1 MEILDQANSANHLG
15 QISSLARRSVQAISE
30 ASYTETGDSVD
41 SGGDIQSTASAED
54 VARSNAVT
62 KKRIRGLK
70 DRIIHFSPFWFS
82 VTMGTGVNATLLLT
96 LPWPSILQ
104 VVRPIAASFLILD
117 IVLFAIFS
125 GIIVT
130 RYTMHPEIIGLT
142 LGHATHSLFLGT
154 IPMGLITILGA
165 IGLVCTRAY
174 DLSSDWA
181 LAASYGWWFA
191 WAMSGAVGL
200 LVPWMQFTSHSN
212 RPETVT
218 AALLLPVVP
227 TITIAATGATIGNL
241 LVDKH
246 PEYVFQMWIASYVAC
261 GIGTSLALMILALYL
276 QRLAFHHLPATDMIV
291 TVFLPL
297 GPTGQSGVA
306 LCNLGRLAISL
317 KPYLLSKPEL
327 ETLASAVHGVYA
339 LGIIGALCMMGL
351 GLWYWAVAV
360 LAFGSRMRG
369 GEVKPEFNMGWWG
382 FTFPLASLT
391 LCVLALGTELH
402 LMFLKILGTIMV
414 GVVIALWMLVASKTI
429 QGVVSGNAFQAP
441 CLAGWSPKRNEDD
454 SEKSAN

>member
-1 MEILDQANSANHLG
+1 MTGLDNDSP
-15 QISSLARRSVQAISE
+15 SSLVNTLSRRSAHSTANLSQASDNVI
-30 ASYTETGDSVD
+30 
-41 SGGDIQSTASAED
+41 GGSQVDIQASRTAGPAS
-54 VARSNAVT
+54 
-62 KKRIRGLK
+62 KRVKSLK
-70 DRIIHFSPFWFS
+70 DRIIHFSPSWFS

-96 LPWPSILQ
+96 LPWPILHI
-104 VVRPIAASFLILD
+104 VRPVAAFFLLLD
-117 IVLFAIFS
+117 VVLFALFS
-125 GIIVT
+125 GTLLT
-130 RYTMHPEIIGLT
+130 RYAMHPEIIPLT

-165 IGLVCTRAY
+165 IGLVCTHAY
-174 DLSSDWA
+174 DLGLGWA

-191 WAMSGAVGL
+191 LVMSGFVGL
-200 LVPWMQFTSHSN
+200 LVPWMQFTTHSN

-227 TITIAATGATIGNL
+227 TITIAATGATLGNM
-241 LVDKH
+241 LVEKY
-246 PEYVFQMWIASYVAC
+246 PEYVFNMWIASYIAC

-317 KPYLLSKPEL
+317 QPYFQSKPHL
-327 ETLASAVHGVYA
+327 QTLGTAAQGVYA

-391 LCVLALGTELH
+391 LCVLALGSELH
-402 LMFLKILGTIMV
+402 LMFLKVLGTIMV
-414 GVVIALWMLVASKTI
+414 GIVISLWALVSTKTV
-429 QGVVSGNAFQAP
+429 QGVVSGHAFQAP
-441 CLAGWSPKRNEDD
+441 CLAGWSPKRADGD
-454 SEKSAN
+454 REKTSS

>member
-1 MEILDQANSANHLG
+1 MVTLDQAGSSNPSN
-15 QISSLARRSVQAISE
+15 QTSSLARRNVQATLDSRTEGDDSE
-30 ASYTETGDSVD
+30 RSEVD
-41 SGGDIQSTASAED
+41 ILSTTRANDIGSHGSST
-54 VARSNAVT
+54 
-62 KKRIRGLK
+62 KRVKGLK
-70 DRIIHFSPFWFS
+70 DRIIHFSPSWFS
-82 VTMGTGVNATLLLT
+82 VTMGTGVNAILLLT

-104 VVRPIAASFLILD
+104 IVRPIAAFFLILD
-117 IVLFAIFS
+117 IALFAIFS
-125 GIIVT
+125 GTIIT
-130 RYTMHPEIIGLT
+130 RYTIHPEIIGLT

-165 IGLVCTRAY
+165 TALVCTHAY
-174 DLSSDWA
+174 DLSLHWA

-191 WAMSGAVGL
+191 LVMSGVVGL

-227 TITIAATGATIGNL
+227 TITIAATGATLGNL
-241 LVDKH
+241 LVDKY
-246 PEYVFQMWIASYVAC
+246 PGYVFHMWIASYIAC

-306 LCNLGRLAISL
+306 LCNLGRLAVSL
-317 KPYLLSKPEL
+317 QPYLHSRPEL
-327 ETLASAVHGVYA
+327 ETLAQAVHGVYA

-351 GLWYWAVAV
+351 GLWYWAVAI
-360 LAFGSRMRG
+360 LAFGSRMRE

-402 LMFLKILGTIMV
+402 LMFLKVLGTTMV
-414 GVVIALWMLVASKTI
+414 GIVITLWVLVTCKTI

-441 CLAGWSPKRNEDD
+441 CLAGWSPKREEGDVERS
-454 SEKSAN
+454 SE

>member
-1 MEILDQANSANHLG
+1 
-15 QISSLARRSVQAISE
+15 
-30 ASYTETGDSVD
+30 
-41 SGGDIQSTASAED
+41 
-54 VARSNAVT
+54 
-62 KKRIRGLK
+62 
-70 DRIIHFSPFWFS
+70 
-82 VTMGTGVNATLLLT
+82 MGTGVNAILLLT

-104 VVRPIAASFLILD
+104 VVRPIAACFLILD
-117 IVLFAIFS
+117 IVLFVTFC
-125 GIIVT
+125 GIIAT

-142 LGHATHSLFLGT
+142 LVMQRILFLGT

-165 IGLVCTRAY
+165 IGLVCARAY
-174 DLSSDWA
+174 NLSLEWA
-181 LAASYGWWFA
+181 LTASYGWWFA
-191 WAMSGAVGL
+191 WVMSGAVGL

-227 TITIAATGATIGNL
+227 TITIAATGATLGNL
-241 LVDKH
+241 LVDKY
-246 PEYVFQMWIASYVAC
+246 PEYVFHMWIASYIAC

-276 QRLAFHHLPATDMIV
+276 QRLAFHHLPATDVIV

-306 LCNLGRLAISL
+306 LC
-317 KPYLLSKPEL
+317 
-327 ETLASAVHGVYA
+327 
-339 LGIIGALCMMGL
+339 IIGALCMMGL
-351 GLWYWAVAV
+351 GLWYWAVAI
-360 LAFGSRMRG
+360 LAFGSRMGG

-414 GVVIALWMLVASKTI
+414 GIVIALWILVTSKTI
-429 QGVVSGNAFQAP
+429 QGIVSGNVFQAP

-454 SEKSAN
+454 SEKSAH

>member
-1 MEILDQANSANHLG
+1 MATLDQAGSPD
-15 QISSLARRSVQAISE
+15 SSVQTSTLTRRSAQGISE
-30 ASYTETGDSVD
+30 TSRNGG
-41 SGGDIQSTASAED
+41 SGPEGSEVDIQSAVRIENSVGSNGASI
-54 VARSNAVT
+54 
-62 KKRIRGLK
+62 KRVRGLK
-70 DRIIHFSPFWFS
+70 DRIIHFSPSWFS
-82 VTMGTGVNATLLLT
+82 VTMGTGVNAILLLT

-104 VVRPIAASFLILD
+104 VVRPIAAFFLILD
-117 IVLFAIFS
+117 IVLFVIFS
-125 GIIVT
+125 GTIIT

-165 IGLVCTRAY
+165 IALVCTRAY
-174 DLSSDWA
+174 DLSLDWV
-181 LAASYGWWFA
+181 LVASYGWWFTLV
-191 WAMSGAVGL
+191 MSGFVGL

-227 TITIAATGATIGNL
+227 TITIAATGATLGNL
-241 LVDKH
+241 LVDEY
-246 PEYVFQMWIASYVAC
+246 PGYVFHMWIASYIAC

-317 KPYLLSKPEL
+317 QPYLHSKPEL
-327 ETLASAVHGVYA
+327 EALAQAVYGVYA

-351 GLWYWAVAV
+351 GLWYWAVAI
-360 LAFGSRMRG
+360 LAFGGRMRG

-391 LCVLALGTELH
+391 LCVLALGAELH
-402 LMFLKILGTIMV
+402 LMFLKVLGTIMV
-414 GVVIALWMLVASKTI
+414 GIVIALWVLVTCKTI

-441 CLAGWSPKRNEDD
+441 CLAGWSPKREEGDA
-454 SEKSAN
+454 EKSSK

>member
-1 MEILDQANSANHLG
+1 MTTLDQAGSSFPG
-15 QISSLARRSVQAISE
+15 QTGTLSHRSVQATSE
-30 ASYTETGDSVD
+30 TSRTEGDVPEGSEV
-41 SGGDIQSTASAED
+41 DIQSTARIEND
-54 VARSNAVT
+54 TGSNKASV
-62 KKRIRGLK
+62 KRVKGLK
-70 DRIIHFSPFWFS
+70 DRIIHFSPSWFS
-82 VTMGTGVNATLLLT
+82 VTMGTGVNVILLLT

-104 VVRPIAASFLILD
+104 FVRPIAAFFLILD
-117 IVLFAIFS
+117 IVLFALFS
-125 GIIVT
+125 GTIIT
-130 RYTMHPEIIGLT
+130 RYTLHPEIVGLT

-165 IGLVCTRAY
+165 IALVCTHAY
-174 DLSSDWA
+174 DLSLNWA

-191 WAMSGAVGL
+191 LVMSGVVGL

-227 TITIAATGATIGNL
+227 TITIAATGATLGNL
-241 LVDKH
+241 LVGKY
-246 PEYVFQMWIASYVAC
+246 PGYVFHMWIASYIAC

-306 LCNLGRLAISL
+306 LCNLGRLAVSL
-317 KPYLLSKPEL
+317 QPYFHSRPGL
-327 ETLASAVHGVYA
+327 EALALAVHGVYA
-339 LGIIGALCMMGL
+339 LGIVGALCLMGL

-391 LCVLALGTELH
+391 LCVLALGAELH
-402 LMFLKILGTIMV
+402 LTFLKVLGTIMV
-414 GVVIALWMLVASKTI
+414 GIVIALWVLVACKTI

-441 CLAGWSPKRNEDD
+441 CLAGWSPKREEDD
-454 SEKSAN
+454 AEKSSE

>member
-1 MEILDQANSANHLG
+1 FSLLG
-15 QISSLARRSVQAISE
+15 R
-30 ASYTETGDSVD
+30 
-41 SGGDIQSTASAED
+41 
-54 VARSNAVT
+54 
-62 KKRIRGLK
+62 
-70 DRIIHFSPFWFS
+70 
-82 VTMGTGVNATLLLT
+82 
-96 LPWPSILQ
+96 
-104 VVRPIAASFLILD
+104 
-117 IVLFAIFS
+117 
-125 GIIVT
+125 
-130 RYTMHPEIIGLT
+130 
-142 LGHATHSLFLGT
+142 
-154 IPMGLITILGA
+154 
-165 IGLVCTRAY
+165 
-174 DLSSDWA
+174 
-181 LAASYGWWFA
+181 
-191 WAMSGAVGL
+191 
-200 LVPWMQFTSHSN
+200 QFTSHSN

-227 TITIAATGATIGNL
+227 TITIAATGATLGNL
-241 LVDKH
+241 LVDKY
-246 PEYVFQMWIASYVAC
+246 PGYVFHMWIASYIAC

-291 TVFLPL
+291 TVFLPR

-317 KPYLLSKPEL
+317 QPYLHTRPEL
-327 ETLASAVHGVYA
+327 EALAQAVHGVYA

-402 LMFLKILGTIMV
+402 LMFLKVLGTIMV
-414 GVVIALWMLVASKTI
+414 GIVITLWVLVTCKTI

-441 CLAGWSPKRNEDD
+441 CLAGWSPKRE
-454 SEKSAN
+454 